1 MEIMKIIGVGLVA
14 LILIIIIKQYKPE
27 FALYISIIT
36 GIIIFSLVL
45 DKLSG
50 IINLLLNLSDKA
62 NINKDFIVI
71 LLKITGIAI
80 LSEFAISVCKDS
92 GETAVASKIDFR
104 CKNTYGCDI
113 NSDNSKPIGNDI
125 KNNGV
130 KFCIFTELE
139 LKLQ

>member
-1 MEIMKIIGVGLVA
+1 MANLEIMKIIGVGLVA

-27 FALYISIIT
+27 FALYISLIT
-36 GIIIFSLVL
+36 GVIIFLLVM

-50 IINLLLNLSDKA
+50 IINLLLNLSEKA

-80 LSEFAISVCKDS
+80 LSEFAISICKDS

-104 CKNTYGCDI
+104 G
-113 NSDNSKPIGNDI
+113 
-125 KNNGV
+125 
-130 KFCIFTELE
+130 
-139 LKLQ
+139 

>member
-1 MEIMKIIGVGLVA
+1 MEIIKIIGVGLVS

-27 FALYISIIT
+27 FALYISIAA
-36 GIIIFSLVL
+36 GLIIFFLVM

-50 IINLLLNLSDKA
+50 IIDLLLNLSNKA

-92 GETAVASKIDFR
+92 GEAAIASKIDFGA
-104 CKNTYGCDI
+104 KI
-113 NSDNSKPIGNDI
+113 IMVAISIPII
-125 KNNGV
+125 ASL
-130 KFCIFTELE
+130 LE
-139 LKLQ
+139 MILKIMV